1 MKKICFIYILATL
14 LLGMISCSK
23 DDDDE
28 KTGEDE
34 IENLIGTWTATAGKY
49 NLSLEITATDYYF
62 TISEPGKGGSYDK
75 GTYDISK
82 TGRITFVN
90 TSNTV
95 LAMGQLKGG
104 KLSLTFVSAV
114 AIMMLGT
121 EAASNTV
128 FVLSEG
134 GGEEEE
140 SYGFLVIQN
149 LSKSNDIVAFYLYD
163 TKGNL
168 IDSDSDVLEPGYQ
181 FTYEVMTGNY
191 VLKIT
196 DDKGKSL
203 TSKSFKVVKD
213 KSTVLEYNGSTL
225 SITATGIE
233 KSGLL
238 KATDCKFRL
247 EESPEGTKARKE
259 KVRKEGKK
267 PGRL

>member
-1 MKKICFIYILATL
+1 MKKIYFIYILASL
-14 LLGMISCSK
+14 LFGMISCSK
-23 DDDDE
+23 DDDE
-28 KTGEDE
+28 ETGGDE
-34 IENLIGTWTATAGKY
+34 IEDLIGTWTATSGKY
-49 NLSLEITATDYYF
+49 NLSLEITAADYYF

-75 GTYDISK
+75 GTYDISDA
-82 TGRITFVN
+82 GRVTFVN

-95 LAMGQLKGG
+95 LAMGHLKGG

-140 SYGFLVIQN
+140 SYGFLVVQN
-149 LSKSNDIVAFYLYD
+149 LSKSNDIVALYLYD

-181 FTYEVMTGNY
+181 FTYEIMTGNY
-191 VLKIT
+191 TMKIT
-196 DDKGKSL
+196 DDKGKSF

-238 KATDCKFRL
+238 KATNNNI
-247 EESPEGTKARKE
+247 ESKYS
-259 KVRKEGKK
+259 
-267 PGRL
+267 PGRLLLKKYKKQPALTIE